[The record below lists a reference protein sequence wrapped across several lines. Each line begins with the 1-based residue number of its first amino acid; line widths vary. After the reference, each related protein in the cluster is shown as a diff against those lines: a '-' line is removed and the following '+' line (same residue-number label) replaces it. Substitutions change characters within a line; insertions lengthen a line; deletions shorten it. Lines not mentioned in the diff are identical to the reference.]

1 MIKNILITGATGF
14 IGKHLLRRFVKNKE
28 YKVTILVQDNS
39 NLDSIKNFKDK
50 ISIHKYKSNYD
61 SIDKLFK
68 NSKFDYVC
76 HLAAI
81 FCYGHKPEDIS
92 NMINSNIKF
101 GTFILEA
108 MKKYGC
114 KYFINTS
121 TYWQNYQN
129 QNYEPI
135 CLYASTK
142 KAFEDII
149 DYYCMDQKIKA
160 ISLKLYD
167 VYGYDDH
174 RNKLLNTLLTKQ
186 NNNSINLTK
195 GEQKL
200 YMVFIDDVI
209 DAYQVAM
216 KLIKKE
222 KKKHSVYGVY
232 GIEKHSLKDAI
243 KIVQEVANKKFNIKF
258 GAKNYNQFQI
268 MDSFG
273 INKLPR
279 WNAKT
284 SLKEGLKRILE
295 LNK

>member
-1 MIKNILITGATGF
+1 MIKNILLTGATGF
-14 IGKHLLRRFVKNKE
+14 IGKHLLRRLIEGKD
-28 YKVTILVQDNS
+28 YQVTILVRDRS
-39 NLDSIKNFKDK
+39 NLDLIKNFKDK
-50 ISIHKYKSNYD
+50 VFIHKYNSDYD

-68 NSKFDYVC
+68 NGKFDYVF

-81 FCYGHKPEDIS
+81 SCYDHKPEGIS
-92 NMINSNIKF
+92 NMIDSNIKF

-174 RNKLLNTLLTKQ
+174 RKKLLNTLLTKQ

-209 DAYQVAM
+209 DAYLVAM
-216 KLIKKE
+216 SVIKTD
-222 KKKHSVYGVY
+222 KKKHGIYGVY
-232 GIEKHSLKDAI
+232 GKEKHSLLEAI
-243 KIVQEVANKKFNIKF
+243 KVAEKVANKKFIINF
-258 GAKNYNQFQI
+258 GAKEYNKFQI

-273 INKLPR
+273 INKLPG
-279 WNAKT
+279 WEAKT
-284 SLKEGLKRILE
+284 SLQEGLKTMI
-295 LNK
+295 N